1 MSRGRRP
8 PVQASVHAIIRAMRG
23 IRLPD
28 FSDTARRSRRSARIA
43 TATTR

>member
-8 PVQASVHAIIRAMRG
+8 PVRASVHAIIRAMRS

-28 FSDTARRSRRSARIA
+28 FSDIARWSRRSARIA
-43 TATTR
+43 AVATR

>member
-28 FSDTARRSRRSARIA
+28 FPDTARRSRLSSRFA